1 MLHMYLETNCYP
13 FSETIQ
19 NIFQNI
25 DVY

>member
-1 MLHMYLETNCYP
+1 MYLETNCYP